1 MCRVDP
7 EITFRI
13 EVKVE
18 AFWNK
23 QDDGRKVYIK
33 GRTLKWVVDS
43 HKFSLCD
50 LISDLSEEICWG
62 SCQVPKI

>member
-7 EITFRI
+7 ETAFRI

-23 QDDGRKVYIK
+23 QDDGRKVYVK
-33 GRTLKWVVDS
+33 GRTLK
-43 HKFSLCD
+43 
-50 LISDLSEEICWG
+50 
-62 SCQVPKI
+62 